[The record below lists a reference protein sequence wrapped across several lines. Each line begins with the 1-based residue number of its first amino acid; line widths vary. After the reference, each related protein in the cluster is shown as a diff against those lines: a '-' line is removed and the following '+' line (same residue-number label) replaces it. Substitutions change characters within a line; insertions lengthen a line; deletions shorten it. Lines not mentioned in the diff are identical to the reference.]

1 MCFATQR
8 LTYDSFLVHRETKQ
22 ADGNSCLMTGSVK
35 PRHILDPLS
44 SKEEGKEKEK
54 KKDAAHCE
62 WIHSKYN
69 PSQLSVIMPGVNL
82 FPIFIKHSFGKSK
95 AKF

>member
-1 MCFATQR
+1 
-8 LTYDSFLVHRETKQ
+8 
-22 ADGNSCLMTGSVK
+22 MTGIVK
-35 PRHILDPLS
+35 PRHILDTLS
-44 SKEEGKEKEK
+44 SKEEEKEKEK
-54 KKDAAHCE
+54 KKDATHFE

-69 PSQLSVIMPGVNL
+69 SSQLSVIMPSVNL